1 MRSKL
6 CGLSVVTIAAIAGCS
21 SSTGIRSC
29 DANTTTASFREV
41 ASISETVTSITVT
54 GQSKLVETAMMP
66 GMSSGRMTFV
76 VTDTTPVFERVGE
89 GAPRASSAC
98 RLAVGEVVEIPFGDG
113 FGDFPADA
121 PPPTISQLVIER

>member
-1 MRSKL
+1 MHSKL
-6 CGLSVVTIAAIAGCS
+6 RGLSVVASTAIAGCS
-21 SSTGIRSC
+21 SSTGIRNC
-29 DANTTTASFREV
+29 DANTTTAAFREV
-41 ASISETVTSITVT
+41 AWVSETVTSITVT

-66 GMSSGRMTFV
+66 GMPVGTMTFV

-98 RLAVGEVVEIPFGDG
+98 RLAVGEIVEIPFGDG